1 MYVCIMLDA
10 GYDQLDHVY
19 VFCICIMLD
28 AWTMYLYLY
37 QEDTLIIRR
46 IMYDDMYQVD
56 TWYASGRCIDDQ
68 EDHV

>member
-1 MYVCIMLDA
+1 MV
-10 GYDQLDHVY
+10 
-19 VFCICIMLD
+19 ICI
-28 AWTMYLYLY
+28 MYLYLY
-37 QEDTLIIRR
+37 QVDTLMIRR